1 MKTLDWL
8 AHQEGLA
15 FVPQVRRESAL
26 RPDASGYTLNFAASA
41 GEVEEAQ
48 RLRFK
53 VFAEEMGANL
63 PNPERGLD
71 VDAFDAHCEHLLVR
85 NRADGKVVGA
95 YRLLPPETARRIG
108 GFYSETEFDLSRL
121 AHLRGGMVEAGR
133 SCVHWQHRN
142 GPVIMLLWSGITRF
156 MKRYGYQHLIG
167 CASISLRDGGHAA
180 ANLYRSLREK
190 DFVGPEYKVFP
201 TLALPVDRLAN
212 DDPVS
217 APPLVKGYLRVGAQ
231 VGGAPAWDADFNSAD
246 LFMLLNLA
254 QMNPRYA
261 RHFT

>member
-121 AHLRGGMVEAGR
+121 AHLR
-133 SCVHWQHRN
+133 
-142 GPVIMLLWSGITRF
+142 
-156 MKRYGYQHLIG
+156 
-167 CASISLRDGGHAA
+167 DGGHAA

-231 VGGAPAWDADFNSAD
+231 VGGAPAWDPDFNSAD